1 MSAENIKALVNSTP
15 FELPSLNTDL
25 ADPLPTRNTSIK
37 YPLEAL
43 GSILGEAAKQLAYHV
58 QVPEGMA
65 GQSVLA
71 AAGLVAQAHINVE
84 RGCIGVSPVSIFCL
98 SVAESGD
105 RKSTVDRLALAPI
118 RSYESE
124 RAQAILVKEQKY
136 KAEMEAWEIRR
147 NSIIK
152 LCNKPKAELGEE
164 EQKRLSE
171 RLFELELTKPR
182 PPSRSNITFSEPTSE
197 GIWKHYIQ
205 GDPSAGLFSD
215 EGISFFS
222 GHGMNDEAKGRTIH
236 ILSKLWDGDS
246 ITRTRGG
253 EGESGALTNR
263 RLSSHLMIQPI
274 IASKVLSDQLL
285 QGQGVLARFLI
296 CHEPSIAGSR
306 LLLDRDLEKGANS
319 DPAIAKYWQ
328 RLTTLLNQPLRI
340 NESTGE
346 LQLTVFA
353 LRGEAL
359 DEWCALHDGIEEQL
373 RVDGMF
379 IEIKAFASKAAENA
393 ARIAAI
399 LAFIEGYDQ
408 PTVEHVKRA
417 GILIAYYLESTT
429 MLITEAQ
436 YDVNEL
442 QANDL
447 LAWIKMKGGTLSAD
461 QFKALPPKYRVAQT
475 ARHLLQILVDTGH
488 LQITVKNSKTGKPVV
503 WEVNPC

>member
-1 MSAENIKALVNSTP
+1 MSAENIKDLVDSMP
-15 FELPSLNTDL
+15 FKLPSVRTEL
-25 ADPLPTRNTSIK
+25 ADPLPTRNNSIK

-43 GSILGEAAKQLAYHV
+43 GGILGEAAKRLAYHV

-71 AAGLVAQAHINVE
+71 AAALVAQAHINVQ
-84 RGCIGVSPVSIFCL
+84 RGSIGVSPVSIFCL

-124 RAQAILVKEQKY
+124 RASAFSAKEQKY
-136 KAEMEAWEIRR
+136 KAEMEAWELRR

-152 LCNKPKAELGEE
+152 SCSKPKGELSED

-171 RLFELELTKPR
+171 RLFQLELNKPKA
-182 PPSRSNITFSEPTSE
+182 PSRSNITFSEPTSE
-197 GIWKHYIQ
+197 GIWRHYIQ
-205 GDPSAGLFSD
+205 GDPSGGLFSD

-222 GHGMNDEAKGRTIH
+222 GHGMNDESKGRTIH
-236 ILSKLWDGDS
+236 ILSKLWDGDP
-246 ITRTRGG
+246 ITRTRGS
-253 EGESGALTNR
+253 EGESGALANR
-263 RLSSHLMIQPI
+263 RLSSHLMIQPV
-274 IASKVLSDQLL
+274 IASKVLSDPLL
-285 QGQGVLARFLI
+285 QGQGILARFLI

-306 LLLDRDLEKGANS
+306 LLSDRDLEKGASS

-328 RLTTLLNQPLRI
+328 TLINLLTRPLRI

-353 LRGEAL
+353 LRDKAL
-359 DEWCALHDGIEEQL
+359 DAWCALHDGIEEQL
-373 RVDGMF
+373 RADGRF
-379 IEIKAFASKAAENA
+379 IDIKAFASKAAEIA

-399 LAFIEGYDQ
+399 LAFVEGYDQ
-408 PTVEHVKRA
+408 PTVEHVERA
-417 GILIAYYLESTT
+417 GVLISYYLESMTIHT
-429 MLITEAQ
+429 TEAQ

-442 QANDL
+442 LANDL

-461 QFKALPPKYRVAQT
+461 QFKALPSKLRAART

-488 LQITVKNSKTGKPVV
+488 IQIIATNSKTRKPIV

>member
-1 MSAENIKALVNSTP
+1 MSAENIKDLVDSMP
-15 FELPSLNTDL
+15 FELPSPSTDL

-58 QVPEGMA
+58 QVPEEMA

-71 AAGLVAQAHINVE
+71 AAGLVAQAHINVQ
-84 RGCIGVSPVSIFCL
+84 RGSIGVSPVSIFCI

-124 RAQAILVKEQKY
+124 RALAFSAKEQKY
-136 KAEMEAWEIRR
+136 KAEMEAWELRR

-152 LCNKPKAELGEE
+152 LCSKPKAELSAD

-171 RLFELELTKPR
+171 RLFQLELSKPR
-182 PPSRSNITFSEPTSE
+182 APSRSNITFSEPTSE

-236 ILSKLWDGDS
+236 ILSKLWDGDP
-246 ITRTRGG
+246 ITRTRGS
-253 EGESGALTNR
+253 EGESGSLANR
-263 RLSSHLMIQPI
+263 RLSSHLMIQPV
-274 IASKVLSDQLL
+274 IASKVLSDPLL

-306 LLLDRDLEKGANS
+306 LLSDRDLEKGANS
-319 DPAIAKYWQ
+319 DPAIAKYSQ
-328 RLTTLLNQPLRI
+328 KLTNLLNRPLKI

-346 LQLTVFA
+346 LQLTIFA
-353 LRGEAL
+353 LSGKAL
-359 DEWCALHDGIEEQL
+359 DAWCALHDGIEEQL
-373 RVDGMF
+373 RADGRF
-379 IEIKAFASKAAENA
+379 IDIKAFASKAAENA

-399 LAFIEGYDQ
+399 LAFVEDYDQ
-408 PTVEHVKRA
+408 PTVEHVGRA
-417 GILIAYYLESTT
+417 GVLISYYLESTT
-429 MLITEAQ
+429 MRTTEAQ

-442 QANDL
+442 LANDL

-461 QFKALPPKYRVAQT
+461 QFKTLPSKLRSAQI

-488 LQITVKNSKTGKPVV
+488 LQITVKNSKTGKPIV